1 MSDKTKLLK
10 RCLGFV
16 QGGVSGYR
24 VHVLIFTPPSKQS
37 KKRHNDVSE
46 FFGEFIF
53 FFLNLIFIKFVGF
66 SLHFFFLAL

>member
-1 MSDKTKLLK
+1 MVVELGGGGMSDKTKLLK

-24 VHVLIFTPPSKQS
+24 VHVLIFTPPSKQN

-46 FFGEFIF
+46 FSGNLSF
-53 FFLNLIFIKFVGF
+53 FF
-66 SLHFFFLAL
+66 